1 MILKGYIKY
10 ISIFFLVCTCILAG
24 CSKEEV
30 AISAAFPVEVNVTQE
45 SATKITTNGTTLF
58 WAEGDKLALFA
69 ATGSNTNT
77 ASATLELNS
86 IDAGSSTGKFKG
98 EISISAEPEICYF
111 TYPYTV
117 VPAANAEKVSAQYSY
132 SAQDG
137 LHKPFLWGK
146 ANYPGNGVM
155 NCNLQHI
162 GGMLCLTNIPEGVTG
177 ITIKGNS
184 AENLSPVDV
193 NLSNGEIS
201 VGSEKEFDVNIS
213 GTTAYIC
220 MPPVN
225 FTKGFSIV
233 FHSASG
239 DMFKSYSSDGG
250 NSSGYNFTEGT
261 YITINVAGT
270 FTPFNVTAN
279 AAYSHTVSGGFLTGT
294 NVTVTP
300 SLQGAPAKITKWRA
314 DLVHSDGTTIV
325 RRVTSNN
332 NFGAT
337 QMTVVDD
344 WTYIP
349 SGTYT
354 LKSYYTQ
361 YNGSE
366 IAMPESTITVA
377 KATEPVNI
385 SIISIES
392 GISHIYTDGNLTGST
407 AKVTTSNNS
416 LLPVESWSAT
426 LENSDGETVRTT
438 VGNKKD
444 VTVTFPGTDYLS
456 RQKSYTLRVTCVVK
470 GDVLNCAAPSTFNAP
485 NPTGI
490 KVNVSGN
497 TTYDYYL
504 ASNLSAANTADYR
517 LKIRDISA
525 GSSGYDASL
534 SSYATPVKVYC
545 NGTDI
550 TGTTEVA
557 DMSLGQ
563 HTLQAK
569 MTFDGIEFSGSVT
582 KHVTGLPYLSP
593 EMDTDSDLT
602 NQLTS
607 EGWLFMDDAHFGSD
621 GGFPDNGLQIYYY
634 YFSKQS
640 SGWVLTP
647 PFKLPASVNLKYSI
661 RVNHSTTGV
670 GNKDPGTTV
679 YDGITTSNTKTKTN
693 STKVQRGSSWSKKI
707 TEINHILTVSGSE
720 SLQRVSISHNEQ
732 KLNNA
737 AQNYILIEKFDILYN

>member
-10 ISIFFLVCTCILAG
+10 ISIFFLVCTCIFAG

-45 SATKITTNGTTLF
+45 SATKITTNGTNLF

-69 ATGSNTNT
+69 ATGSNTTT

-162 GGMLCLTNIPEGVTG
+162 GGMLYLTDIPAGVTG

-225 FTKGFSIV
+225 FAKGFSIV

-250 NSSGYNFTEGT
+250 NSSGYNFTAGT
-261 YITINVAGT
+261 YITINAAGT

-300 SLQGAPAKITKWRA
+300 ALQGAPAKITKWRA

-325 RRVTSNN
+325 RTVASNN

-337 QMTVVDD
+337 QMSVVDD

-349 SGTYT
+349 AGTYT

-385 SIISIES
+385 STGSSIAHNYS
-392 GISHIYTDGNLTGST
+392 GGNLTGT
-407 AKVTTSNNS
+407 TVKVTTANNS
-416 LLPVESWSAT
+416 PLPVESWSAT
-426 LENSDGETVRTT
+426 LRNSDAETVRTT
-438 VGNKKD
+438 EGNTTFG
-444 VTVTFPGTDYLS
+444 TVTFP
-456 RQKSYTLRVTCVVK
+456 
-470 GDVLNCAAPSTFNAP
+470 
-485 NPTGI
+485 
-490 KVNVSGN
+490 
-497 TTYDYYL
+497 
-504 ASNLSAANTADYR
+504 
-517 LKIRDISA
+517 
-525 GSSGYDASL
+525 
-534 SSYATPVKVYC
+534 
-545 NGTDI
+545 
-550 TGTTEVA
+550 
-557 DMSLGQ
+557 
-563 HTLQAK
+563 
-569 MTFDGIEFSGSVT
+569 
-582 KHVTGLPYLSP
+582 
-593 EMDTDSDLT
+593 
-602 NQLTS
+602 
-607 EGWLFMDDAHFGSD
+607 
-621 GGFPDNGLQIYYY
+621 
-634 YFSKQS
+634 
-640 SGWVLTP
+640 
-647 PFKLPASVNLKYSI
+647 
-661 RVNHSTTGV
+661 
-670 GNKDPGTTV
+670 
-679 YDGITTSNTKTKTN
+679 
-693 STKVQRGSSWSKKI
+693 
-707 TEINHILTVSGSE
+707 
-720 SLQRVSISHNEQ
+720 
-732 KLNNA
+732 
-737 AQNYILIEKFDILYN
+737 

>member
-10 ISIFFLVCTCILAG
+10 ISIFFLVCTCIFAG

-117 VPAANAEKVSAQYSY
+117 APTANAEKVYAQYSY

-162 GGMLCLTNIPEGVTG
+162 GGMLYLTNIPAGVTG

-184 AENLSPVDV
+184 AENLNPVDV

-225 FTKGFSIV
+225 FTKGFSII

-250 NSSGYNFTEGT
+250 NSSGYNFTAGT

-279 AAYSHTVSGGFLTGT
+279 ATYSHTVSGGFLTGT

-300 SLQGAPAKITKWRA
+300 ALQGAPAKITKWRA

-325 RRVTSNN
+325 RTVASNN

-337 QMTVVDD
+337 QMSVVDN

-385 SIISIES
+385 SIGSSIAHNYS
-392 GISHIYTDGNLTGST
+392 GGNLTGT
-407 AKVTTSNNS
+407 TVKVTTANNS

-426 LENSDGETVRTT
+426 LVNSDATTVRTT
-438 VGNKKD
+438 VGNTSFG
-444 VTVTFPGTDYLS
+444 TVTFPGTDYLS
-456 RQKSYTLRVTCVVK
+456 RQKSYTLTVTCVVK

-504 ASNLSAANTADYR
+504 ASDLSAANTADYR

-545 NGTDI
+545 NGTEI
-550 TGTTEVA
+550 ETGTTEVA
-557 DMSLGQ
+557 NMSLGQ

-582 KHVTGLPYLSP
+582 KHVTGLPYEISLEDSP
-593 EMDTDSDLT
+593 DLT
-602 NQLTS
+602 NWSLNNNGENYNRLTLKRGSAYAITPAFHVPANINVTSTLVAYAYGGSIYKSYKPTVAIHAS
-607 EGWLFMDDAHFGSD
+607 E
-621 GGFPDNGLQIYYY
+621 
-634 YFSKQS
+634 
-640 SGWVLTP
+640 
-647 PFKLPASVNLKYSI
+647 
-661 RVNHSTTGV
+661 TG
-670 GNKDPGTTV
+670 
-679 YDGITTSNTKTKTN
+679 TN
-693 STKVQRGSSWSKKI
+693 STANA
-707 TEINHILTVSGSE
+707 TLSGSNAL
-720 SLQRVSISHNEQ
+720 SYASNAPYTSIV
-732 KLNNA
+732 NNTMQLMTSVKRICIYTNGDGSGLSVGSGA
-737 AQNYILIEKFDILYN
+737 MGVVCKSFSAKYR

>member
-162 GGMLCLTNIPEGVTG
+162 GGMLYLTNIPSGVTA

-225 FTKGFSIV
+225 FTKGFSII

-250 NSSGYNFTEGT
+250 NSSGYNFTAGT

-300 SLQGAPAKITKWRA
+300 ALQGAPAKITKWRA

-325 RRVTSNN
+325 RTVASNN

-337 QMTVVDD
+337 QMSVVDN

-366 IAMPESTITVA
+366 IAMPESTITVS

-385 SIISIES
+385 SIGSSIAHNYS
-392 GISHIYTDGNLTGST
+392 GGNLTGT
-407 AKVTTSNNS
+407 TVKVTTSNNS
-416 LLPVESWSAT
+416 PLPVESWSAT
-426 LENSDGETVRTT
+426 LVNSDATTVRTT
-438 VGNKKD
+438 VGNTSFG
-444 VTVTFPGTDYLS
+444 TVTFPGTDYLS
-456 RQKSYTLRVTCVVK
+456 RQKSYTLTVTCVVK

-485 NPTGI
+485 NPTSI

-557 DMSLGQ
+557 NMSLGQ

-582 KHVTGLPYLSP
+582 KHVTGLPYSISFDGNSRP
-593 EMDTDSDLT
+593 EGWTLENTGSSYDYLT
-602 NQLTS
+602 LKQGNAYAITSAFHIPGNINVSSTLVAYAYGGSLPGSYNPTVAIHTS
-607 EGWLFMDDAHFGSD
+607 E
-621 GGFPDNGLQIYYY
+621 
-634 YFSKQS
+634 
-640 SGWVLTP
+640 
-647 PFKLPASVNLKYSI
+647 
-661 RVNHSTTGV
+661 TG
-670 GNKDPGTTV
+670 
-679 YDGITTSNTKTKTN
+679 TN
-693 STKVQRGSSWSKKI
+693 STANATLSGSNLLPKGGAKYTSIENNTMQLTTSTKKI
-707 TEINHILTVSGSE
+707 CIYASGTGSKWSVGGATMGVVCKE
-720 SLQRVSISHNEQ
+720 FSAVYR
-732 KLNNA
+732 
-737 AQNYILIEKFDILYN
+737 

>member
-1 MILKGYIKY
+1 
-10 ISIFFLVCTCILAG
+10 
-24 CSKEEV
+24 
-30 AISAAFPVEVNVTQE
+30 
-45 SATKITTNGTTLF
+45 
-58 WAEGDKLALFA
+58 
-69 ATGSNTNT
+69 
-77 ASATLELNS
+77 
-86 IDAGSSTGKFKG
+86 
-98 EISISAEPEICYF
+98 
-111 TYPYTV
+111 
-117 VPAANAEKVSAQYSY
+117 
-132 SAQDG
+132 
-137 LHKPFLWGK
+137 
-146 ANYPGNGVM
+146 
-155 NCNLQHI
+155 
-162 GGMLCLTNIPEGVTG
+162 
-177 ITIKGNS
+177 
-184 AENLSPVDV
+184 
-193 NLSNGEIS
+193 
-201 VGSEKEFDVNIS
+201 
-213 GTTAYIC
+213 
-220 MPPVN
+220 MPPVD
-225 FTKGFSIV
+225 FTKKGFSII

-250 NSSGYNFTEGT
+250 NSSDRLSFTAGT

-300 SLQGAPAKITKWRA
+300 ALQGAPAKITKWGA
-314 DLVHSDGTTIV
+314 DLFHSDGTTIV
-325 RRVTSNN
+325 RTVASNN
-332 NFGAT
+332 NFVET

-349 SGTYT
+349 AGTYT

-361 YNGSE
+361 YNGSK

-385 SIISIES
+385 STGSSIAHNYS
-392 GISHIYTDGNLTGST
+392 GGNLTGT
-407 AKVTTSNNS
+407 TVKVTTANNS
-416 LLPVESWSAT
+416 PLPVESWSAT
-426 LENSDGETVRTT
+426 LVNSDATTVRTT
-438 VGNKKD
+438 VGNTSFG
-444 VTVTFPGTDYLS
+444 TVTFPGTEYLS
-456 RQKSYTLRVTCVVK
+456 RQKSYTLTVTCVVK

-525 GSSGYDASL
+525 GSSGFDASL

-550 TGTTEVA
+550 EGATEVA
-557 DMSLGQ
+557 NMSLGQ

-593 EMDTDSDLT
+593 EMDTNSDLT

-621 GGFPDNGLQIYYY
+621 GGAFYHEGLQIYYY
-634 YFSKQS
+634 YFSKRS

-661 RVNHSTTGV
+661 RVNHSTTGL
-670 GNKDPGTTV
+670 GDNDPGTTV
-679 YDGITTSNTKTKTN
+679 YDGITTSNTKTTTN
-693 STKVQRGSSWSKKI
+693 STRVQRGKSGNKKI

-732 KLNNA
+732 KLGNA
-737 AQNYILIEKFDILYN
+737 AENYILIEKFDILYNN

>member
-10 ISIFFLVCTCILAG
+10 ISIFFLICTCIFAG

-30 AISAAFPVEVNVTQE
+30 AISAVYPVEVNVTQE
-45 SATKITTNGTTLF
+45 SDTKITTNGTSLF

-117 VPAANAEKVSAQYSY
+117 VPAANAEKVYAQYSY

-162 GGMLCLTNIPEGVTG
+162 GGMLYLTNIPAGVTG

-184 AENLSPVDV
+184 AENLSPIDV

-250 NSSGYNFTEGT
+250 NSSGYNFTAGT

-294 NVTVTP
+294 DVTVTP
-300 SLQGAPAKITKWRA
+300 ALQGAPAKITKWRA

-325 RRVTSNN
+325 RTVASNN

-337 QMTVVDD
+337 QMSVVDN

-385 SIISIES
+385 STGSSIAHNYS
-392 GISHIYTDGNLTGST
+392 GGNLTGT
-407 AKVTTSNNS
+407 TVKVTTSNNS
-416 LLPVESWSAT
+416 PLPVESWSAT
-426 LENSDGETVRTT
+426 LVNSDATTVRTS
-438 VGNKKD
+438 VGNTSFG
-444 VTVTFPGTDYLS
+444 TVTFPGTEYLS
-456 RQKSYTLRVTCVVK
+456 RQKSYTLTVTCVVK

-517 LKIRDISA
+517 LQIRDISA

-545 NGTDI
+545 DGTDI

-557 DMSLGQ
+557 NMSLGQ

-582 KHVTGLPYLSP
+582 KHVTGLPYSISFDGNANPTGWTLGNNGKNGGYLTLKRGDAYAITPAFHLPANINVSSTLVAYAYGGSLYSSYKPTVAIHASESGTNSSADTTLSGKNALP
-593 EMDTDSDLT
+593 ITASFSTITDNSIT
-602 NQLTS
+602 
-607 EGWLFMDDAHFGSD
+607 
-621 GGFPDNGLQIYYY
+621 
-634 YFSKQS
+634 
-640 SGWVLTP
+640 LTP
-647 PFKLPASVNLKYSI
+647 SVKKVCIFTSGTGSNLSI
-661 RVNHSTTGV
+661 GGGDMGV
-670 GNKDPGTTV
+670 VCKEFSTV
-679 YDGITTSNTKTKTN
+679 Y
-693 STKVQRGSSWSKKI
+693 R
-707 TEINHILTVSGSE
+707 
-720 SLQRVSISHNEQ
+720 
-732 KLNNA
+732 
-737 AQNYILIEKFDILYN
+737 

>member
-10 ISIFFLVCTCILAG
+10 ISIFFLVCTCIFAG

-162 GGMLCLTNIPEGVTG
+162 GGMLYLTNIPAGVTG

-250 NSSGYNFTEGT
+250 DSSGYNFTAGT

-300 SLQGAPAKITKWRA
+300 ALQGAPAKITKWRA

-325 RRVTSNN
+325 RTVASNN

-349 SGTYT
+349 AGTYT

-366 IAMPESTITVA
+366 FAMPESTITVA

-385 SIISIES
+385 SIGSSIAHNYS
-392 GISHIYTDGNLTGST
+392 GGNLTGT
-407 AKVTTSNNS
+407 TVKVTTSNNS
-416 LLPVESWSAT
+416 PLPIESWSAT
-426 LENSDGETVRTT
+426 LKNSDNTTVRTT
-438 VGNKKD
+438 VGNTSFG
-444 VTVTFPGTDYLS
+444 TVTFPGTEYLS
-456 RQKSYTLRVTCVVK
+456 RQKSYTLTVTCVVK

-534 SSYATPVKVYC
+534 GSYATSVKVYC

-550 TGTTEVA
+550 EGATEVA
-557 DMSLGQ
+557 DLSPGQ

-582 KHVTGLPYLSP
+582 KHVTGLPYSISFDDNAHPTGWTLGNNGENSGYLTLKRGDAYAITPAFHLPANINVSSTLVAYAYGGSIYKSYKPTVAIHASESGTNSSADTTLSGKNALP
-593 EMDTDSDLT
+593 ITASFSTITDNSIT
-602 NQLTS
+602 
-607 EGWLFMDDAHFGSD
+607 
-621 GGFPDNGLQIYYY
+621 
-634 YFSKQS
+634 
-640 SGWVLTP
+640 LTP
-647 PFKLPASVNLKYSI
+647 SVKKVCIFTS
-661 RVNHSTTGV
+661 
-670 GNKDPGTTV
+670 GT
-679 YDGITTSNTKTKTN
+679 
-693 STKVQRGSSWSKKI
+693 GSS
-707 TEINHILTVSGSE
+707 VSVGAGNMGVVCKEFSAVY
-720 SLQRVSISHNEQ
+720 R
-732 KLNNA
+732 
-737 AQNYILIEKFDILYN
+737 

>member
-69 ATGSNTNT
+69 ATGNNTTT

-162 GGMLCLTNIPEGVTG
+162 GGMLYLTNIPAGVTA

-225 FTKGFSIV
+225 FAKGFSII

-250 NSSGYNFTEGT
+250 NSSGYNFTAGT

-300 SLQGAPAKITKWRA
+300 ALQGAPAKITKWRA

-325 RRVTSNN
+325 RTVASNN

-337 QMTVVDD
+337 QMSVVDN

-377 KATEPVNI
+377 KASEPVNI
-385 SIISIES
+385 STGSSIAHNYS
-392 GISHIYTDGNLTGST
+392 GGNLTGT
-407 AKVTTSNNS
+407 TVKVTTSNNS
-416 LLPVESWSAT
+416 PLPVESWSAT
-426 LENSDGETVRTT
+426 LVNSDATTVRTT
-438 VGNKKD
+438 VGNTSFG
-444 VTVTFPGTDYLS
+444 TVTFPGTEYLS
-456 RQKSYTLRVTCVVK
+456 RQKSYTLTVTCVVK

-582 KHVTGLPYLSP
+582 KHVTGLPYSISFDGNSNPTGWTLGNNGENSGYLTLQRGDAYAITPAFHLPANINVSSTLVAYAYGGSIYSSYKPTVAIHASESGTNSSADTTLSGKNALP
-593 EMDTDSDLT
+593 ITASFSTITDNSIT
-602 NQLTS
+602 
-607 EGWLFMDDAHFGSD
+607 
-621 GGFPDNGLQIYYY
+621 
-634 YFSKQS
+634 
-640 SGWVLTP
+640 LTP
-647 PFKLPASVNLKYSI
+647 SVKKVCIFTSG
-661 RVNHSTTGV
+661 TGSNWSV
-670 GNKDPGTTV
+670 GGGDMGVVCKEFSTV
-679 YDGITTSNTKTKTN
+679 Y
-693 STKVQRGSSWSKKI
+693 R
-707 TEINHILTVSGSE
+707 
-720 SLQRVSISHNEQ
+720 
-732 KLNNA
+732 
-737 AQNYILIEKFDILYN
+737 